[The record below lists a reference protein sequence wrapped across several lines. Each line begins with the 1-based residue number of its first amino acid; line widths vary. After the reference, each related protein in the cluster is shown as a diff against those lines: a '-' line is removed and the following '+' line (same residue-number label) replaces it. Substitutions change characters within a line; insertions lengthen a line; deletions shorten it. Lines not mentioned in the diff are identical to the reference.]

1 MVSAKAIFISLGVFL
16 VMFVYMVMVFA
27 FPEHRPMLVDA
38 YSPPHL
44 SIPKGELN
52 LGVVVMDS
60 VSDHRIAIQNTG
72 GGVLHIKSVVPS
84 CGCTAV
90 IAQEKVLLPG
100 KTTYLQVGLDAS
112 LKLGHIR
119 KTVDIYSDDPKA
131 PHQVLM
137 MKAQSI
143 APKNAKTH
151 DGMVKVKDPLVLF
164 KKDCAS
170 CHVQK
175 GIGKMGEE
183 LFIADCGMCHGLQ
196 AEGGVAPRLN
206 NVDMKNPTTRA
217 YVEDVIRNGSKLNP
231 SMPPFSKAKGG
242 PLDDAQIE
250 SLLTYLTYLSAKT
263 KASGD

>member
-1 MVSAKAIFISLGVFL
+1 V
-16 VMFVYMVMVFA
+16 
-27 FPEHRPMLVDA
+27 
-38 YSPPHL
+38 
-44 SIPKGELN
+44 IP
-52 LGVVVMDS
+52 
-60 VSDHRIAIQNTG
+60 
-72 GGVLHIKSVVPS
+72 
-84 CGCTAV
+84 
-90 IAQEKVLLPG
+90 QEKVLHPG
-100 KTTYLQVGLDAS
+100 KTTYLHVGLDAS
-112 LKLGHIR
+112 LKLGKIS

-131 PHQVLM
+131 PHQVLT
-137 MKAQSI
+137 MKATSI
-143 APKNAKTH
+143 APKHAKTH

-164 KKDCAS
+164 KGDCAS

-206 NVDMKNPTTRA
+206 NVDMQNPMTRQ

-231 SMPPFSKAKGG
+231 SMPPYAKAKGG

-263 KASGD
+263 KASGG

>member
-1 MVSAKAIFISLGVFL
+1 MRFSKTLLILIGLILSALAYLGV
-16 VMFVYMVMVFA
+16 VFA

-38 YSPPHL
+38 YSPPRL
-44 SIPKGELN
+44 SLPKGDVH
-52 LGVVVMDS
+52 LGVVVMDT
-60 VSDHRIAIQNTG
+60 VSNHRIAIQNTG
-72 GGVLHIKSVVPS
+72 GGVLHINSVVPS

-90 IAQEKVLLPG
+90 IPQAKLVPPG
-100 KTTYLQVGLDAS
+100 KTTYLHVGLDAS
-112 LKLGHIR
+112 LKLGHIT
-119 KTVDIYSDDPKA
+119 KMVDIYSNDPRA
-131 PHQVLM
+131 PHQVLT

-143 APKNAKTH
+143 APKHAKTH
-151 DGMVKVKDPLVLF
+151 NGMVKVKDPLVLF
-164 KKDCAS
+164 KGDCAS

-206 NVDMKNPTTRA
+206 NIDLQNPTTRA

-231 SMPPFSKAKGG
+231 SMPPYAKAKGG

-263 KASGD
+263 KAAGG

>member
-1 MVSAKAIFISLGVFL
+1 MFSAKSLFVIIGTFFVTFIYLSV
-16 VMFVYMVMVFA
+16 VFA

-44 SIPKGELN
+44 SMPKGDVD
-52 LGVVVMDS
+52 LGIVVMDT

-72 GGVLHIKSVVPS
+72 GSVLHIKSVVPS

-90 IAQEKVLLPG
+90 IPEEKVLHPG
-100 KTTYLQVGLDAS
+100 KTTYLHVGLDAS
-112 LKLGHIR
+112 LKLGKIS
-119 KTVDIYSDDPKA
+119 KTVDIYSDDPKS
-131 PHQVLM
+131 PHQVLT

-143 APKNAKTH
+143 APKHAKTH

-164 KKDCAS
+164 KGDCAS

-206 NVDMKNPTTRA
+206 NVDMKNPMTRQ
-217 YVEDVIRNGSKLNP
+217 YVEEVIRNGSKLNP
-231 SMPPFSKAKGG
+231 SMPPYAKAKGG

-263 KASGD
+263 KASGG